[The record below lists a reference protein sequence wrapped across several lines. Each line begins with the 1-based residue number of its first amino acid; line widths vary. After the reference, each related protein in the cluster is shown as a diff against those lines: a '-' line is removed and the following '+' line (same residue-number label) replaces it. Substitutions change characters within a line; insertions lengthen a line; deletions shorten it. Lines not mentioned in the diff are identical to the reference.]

1 MPPGRRLSRYSCESP
16 ADSRLSQRR
25 VVLENATMLDAT
37 RDVITPVDLE
47 VLKSRPD
54 AAIPERWIP
63 LLVAEVERLREQ
75 LRERDNAI
83 RPT

>member
-1 MPPGRRLSRYSCESP
+1 
-16 ADSRLSQRR
+16 
-25 VVLENATMLDAT
+25 MLDARET
-37 RDVITPVDLE
+37 VITPVDLE

-54 AAIPERWIP
+54 AASPERWIP